1 MDTRPS
7 CTASCG
13 CDRGRGPSER
23 SPAVRGLIGVLRD
36 TVPEID
42 EWWAD
47 SYAEG
52 ETPMTL
58 CSAGIEASTLHLFD
72 DDNHPLLVD
81 TVWPRMLQV
90 VELALLVF
98 EILWSDE
105 ILEPDAVTVD
115 CFAGAGI
122 ICDLTRTRESIR
134 TLLPLMGP
142 ETVAFAQGEVANH
155 SGSRGFGVAD
165 VDWAGAGSALA
176 GLDVRPE
183 DVLPIRRSDD

>member
-1 MDTRPS
+1 MTVDEDP
-7 CTASCG
+7 ASEA
-13 CDRGRGPSER
+13 RRF
-23 SPAVRGLIGVLRD
+23 AGLIGVLRD

-72 DDNHPLLVD
+72 GDDHPLLVD
-81 TVWPRMLQV
+81 TVWPRLLQV

-105 ILEPDAVTVD
+105 VLEPDAVTVD

-134 TLLPLMGP
+134 TLLPWMGP
-142 ETVAFAQGEVANH
+142 ETVAFAQGEVENH

-165 VDWAGAGSALA
+165 VDWTGAGSSFA

-183 DVLPIRRSDD
+183 DVLPIRHARTD